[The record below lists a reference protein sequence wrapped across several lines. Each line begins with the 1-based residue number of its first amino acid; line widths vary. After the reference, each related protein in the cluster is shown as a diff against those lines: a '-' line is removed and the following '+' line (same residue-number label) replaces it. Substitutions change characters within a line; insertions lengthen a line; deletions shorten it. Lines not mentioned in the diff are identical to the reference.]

1 MNLNTEM
8 KMPLWPRDYKRLVSG
23 EACAVEAKKAVKEL
37 LEQTMENALNE
48 RMQRVRA
55 LEVPRAH

>member
-48 RMQRVRA
+48 RMQRVA
-55 LEVPRAH
+55 GA